1 MYTHTQTPG
10 SQLQAGV
17 LYVSVVQS
25 SLSNRSSVTLVCPE
39 ETDSETKHMY
49 RTPYW
54 RKKALNK
61 KMRNTVFLFI
71 FLISYYKV
79 KFSICS

>member
-39 ETDSETKHMY
+39 ETDSET
-49 RTPYW
+49 
-54 RKKALNK
+54 
-61 KMRNTVFLFI
+61 
-71 FLISYYKV
+71 
-79 KFSICS
+79 

>member
-10 SQLQAGV
+10 GQLQAGGRV

-39 ETDSETKHMY
+39 ETDSET
-49 RTPYW
+49 
-54 RKKALNK
+54 
-61 KMRNTVFLFI
+61 
-71 FLISYYKV
+71 
-79 KFSICS
+79 